1 MDDRIAKL
9 KESVS
14 LLPNEPGVYRFYDS
28 SDTVI
33 YVGKAKN
40 LKKRVSSY
48 FLAKNANERKTMM
61 LVRKIARI
69 EHIVVPS
76 ESDALLLENNLIK
89 TLQPKYNILLK
100 DDKTYPWIVVKN
112 EEYPRIMP
120 TRQVVRDGS
129 KYYGPYTS
137 ITMQRNMLTLVKKL
151 YNIRSCKLKLTEQGI
166 KKHKFQRCLEYHI
179 GNCKAPCEF
188 TISREEYLQSVKMA
202 EEMLKGEMAVAR
214 KHLKEEMINAAD
226 ELRFEDAQQFK
237 EKLEVLDNYNNKSV
251 IVSPLYSNMD
261 IFSIVIEE
269 NKAFC
274 NYLYVHKGAV
284 INSYTIEMKLKVE
297 ESKEEILAY
306 SINRIMEKL
315 NRSLAKEVIVPFLPD
330 VEYFDNITFSVPQR
344 GDKLKLLQ
352 LSEKNVKFYRLE
364 RMKQEELH
372 NPDLKDTRL
381 MNMMQKEL
389 QLDVQPRH
397 IECFDNSN
405 IQGEYPVSSCVVFR
419 DGKPSR
425 KEYRHFNIKTV
436 EGIDDFASMRET
448 VLRRY
453 TRLLEE
459 QKPLPQLIVVDGGKG
474 QLSMAYK
481 VLEELKLENKI
492 SIVGL
497 AKRMEEIFYPNESD
511 PLILDKRG
519 ETLRVLMHI
528 RNEAHRFGITFHRDK
543 RSKGAIHTEL
553 EEIQGVGKETIKK
566 LLSAF
571 KSVSKVKKASVEEL
585 SEVVGEKRAKDIFI
599 YFLEKNKNKK

>member
-1 MDDRIAKL
+1 MNKLLSL

-14 LLPNEPGVYRFYDS
+14 LLPSEPGVYRFYDS

-69 EHIVVPS
+69 EHIVVHS

-120 TRQVVRDGS
+120 TRNLVRDGS

-137 ITMQRNMLTLVKKL
+137 VAMQRNMLTLVKRL
-151 YNIRSCKLKLTEQGI
+151 YNIRSCKLKLSEQSI
-166 KKHKFQRCLEYHI
+166 KNHKFNRCLEYHI
-179 GNCKAPCEF
+179 GNCKAPCEMM
-188 TISREEYLQSVKMA
+188 ISKEEYLQSVKMA
-202 EEMLKGEMAVAR
+202 EEMLKGEMAIPR
-214 KHLKEEMINAAD
+214 KHLREEMLAAAD

-237 EKLEVLDNYNNKSV
+237 EKLEMLDSYNNKSV
-251 IVSPLYSNMD
+251 IVSPQYTNMD
-261 IFSIVIEE
+261 IFSIVVEE

-274 NYLYVHKGAV
+274 NYLYLHKGAI

-297 ESKEEILAY
+297 EEKEEVLTYA
-306 SINRIMEKL
+306 INRIMENL
-315 NRSLAKEVIVPFLPD
+315 NRKLSKEVILPFLPD
-330 VEYFDNITFSVPQR
+330 TEYFDNITFTVPQR

-381 MNMMQKEL
+381 MDMMQKEL

-405 IQGEYPVSSCVVFR
+405 IQGEYAVSSCVVFR

-436 EGIDDFASMRET
+436 VGIDDFASMRET

-453 TRLLEE
+453 SRLLEE
-459 QKPLPQLIVVDGGKG
+459 EKPLPDLIVVDGGKG

-481 VLEELKLENKI
+481 VLEELKIEGRVA
-492 SIVGL
+492 IVGL

-566 LLSAF
+566 LLKTF
-571 KSVSKVKKASVEEL
+571 KSVSKVTKASLEEL
-585 SEVVGEKRAKDIFI
+585 TEVVGQKRANDII
-599 YFLEKNKNKK
+599 LYFSKKNKK